1 MKMLRKKWLPIAFD
15 KTNYIDLVD
24 YLSKIIDLENAI
36 RIEITPYLSEKLIL
50 EALHTLMFNYSIPVS
65 NRSKKYKEA
74 KNLFNPVTGNYFTQ
88 DELLKPKNQGKDL

>member
-1 MKMLRKKWLPIAFD
+1 
-15 KTNYIDLVD
+15 
-24 YLSKIIDLENAI
+24 
-36 RIEITPYLSEKLIL
+36 
-50 EALHTLMFNYSIPVS
+50 MFNYSIPVS